1 MATISMRCVITIV
14 WAFVV
19 CCNCQSY
26 SPGTPSSWDKLQIS
40 PDTDL
45 WSTAT
50 FSLKFRTRQ
59 TTTANQKKYF
69 FFLLHYTWTTK
80 VSLVHTTGLLK
91 SPRWNFVW
99 KCVSPKAKRKLKYL
113 NLKTRSSVTK
123 LNLIKWGSFPW
134 RRSFSIATSQ
144 RKIIRY
150 QQCGRTITRA
160 KPF

>member
-69 FFLLHYTWTTK
+69 FFLLHYLDHKSVVSTYNRVTK
-80 VSLVHTTGLLK
+80 KPKMKFRVEMCK
-91 SPRWNFVW
+91 S
-99 KCVSPKAKRKLKYL
+99 KRKLKYL

-150 QQCGRTITRA
+150 QQCERTITRA